1 MRSTLALLACVVPSV
16 ECQNGDRLRGISMKC
31 ATQPEL
37 AACVRLRSWYHAN
50 CSGFYTPHRPVPM
63 PQGSPVIAEVNA
75 RLLLPQTS
83 VLEDF
88 CKYGGITSRDSRVH
102 TANELY
108 LVHPLRL
115 AWVVNRK
122 AASST
127 ITVLLKT
134 ILSLFS
140 STDKGRSFGCDTG
153 KASNCRQFS
162 GRECSSL
169 CLTNR
174 TVQDYFFF
182 AFVRDPIS
190 RFYSGLSTI
199 MGATQGSAYAGNPSQ
214 AAEFYARNNA
224 SMVVRLL
231 NNINSGDCGYSKHG
245 SNQRFNIHLETQAMV
260 LSTPLKSHGVSDR
273 DNRKMVPLDYI
284 GRVEHLE
291 EDFLEMLEF
300 AASTTGLSMSENQRA
315 TFRKVL
321 PSAHL
326 NSHLEKKR
334 SLDLGER
341 LRSPWLD
348 SLVARNFAQDL
359 VCFPRW
365 SLWS

>member
-1 MRSTLALLACVVPSV
+1 MVTSGQ
-16 ECQNGDRLRGISMKC
+16 CQNGDRLRSISKC
-31 ATQPEL
+31 AIQSES
-37 AACVRLRSWYHAN
+37 AACIRVRSWYGAN
-50 CSGFYTPHRPVPM
+50 CSGFYTRPVPM
-63 PQGSPVIAEVNA
+63 PQGSPVNT
-75 RLLLPQTS
+75 RLLLPQTR

-88 CKYGGITSRDSRVH
+88 CKHNGITSRDSQVH

-108 LVHPLRL
+108 LVHPLKL

-134 ILSLFS
+134 ILSLFN
-140 STDKGRSFGCDTG
+140 STGTMESFGCDQG
-153 KASNCRQFS
+153 KASKCRQFS
-162 GRECSSL
+162 GRVCSSL

-174 TVQDYFFF
+174 TVHDYFFF
-182 AFVRDPIS
+182 AFVKDPIS

-199 MGATQGSAYAGNPSQ
+199 MGATQGSAYVGNPSK

-224 SMVVRLL
+224 SLVVRLL
-231 NNINSGDCGYSKHG
+231 NNIVSGDCGYSKHG

-260 LSTPLKSHGVSDR
+260 LSTPLELHGVRDR

-284 GRVEHLE
+284 GRVEHLK

-300 AASTTGLSMSENQRA
+300 AAYTTGLTMPATQRA
-315 TFRKVL
+315 TFKKAL
-321 PSAHL
+321 SSAHL

-359 VCFPRW
+359 VCFPR
-365 SLWS
+365 S